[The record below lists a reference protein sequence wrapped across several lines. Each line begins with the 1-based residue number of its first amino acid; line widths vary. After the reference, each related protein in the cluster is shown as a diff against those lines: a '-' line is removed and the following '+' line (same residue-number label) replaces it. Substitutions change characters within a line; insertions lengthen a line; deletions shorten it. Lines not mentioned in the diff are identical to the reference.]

1 MIYNKHLLEFLERV
15 SCNNPLALKMTI
27 HSSPPT
33 CAFHLHQSDG
43 ERVTFANHG
52 TMHQVDWNGKSL
64 PCPARTRFDSC
75 NVWLWHPAFAL
86 LDFSISEL
94 ALPRVSHGKELFSG
108 RHKKWASQF
117 ERENL
122 EKVSEQTE
130 VGNLQEQDGLN
141 WLQMVQFEW
150 PRHWKP
156 LVLFNFEVGW
166 ISHFPLLALWGNKNW
181 PPSMK
186 LKKLKILWNK
196 MGLMGC

>member
-108 RHKKWASQF
+108 RHKKWHPSLKEKIWEKF
-117 ERENL
+117 RNKWKL
-122 EKVSEQTE
+122 EI
-130 VGNLQEQDGLN
+130 
-141 WLQMVQFEW
+141 F
-150 PRHWKP
+150 
-156 LVLFNFEVGW
+156 
-166 ISHFPLLALWGNKNW
+166 
-181 PPSMK
+181 
-186 LKKLKILWNK
+186 WNK
-196 MGLMGC
+196 MGSIGCKWSSLNDPGTENPLSHSILKLDESPISHY